1 MLFVLKKA
9 ITAIALPPG
18 ILILIMVVIGLN
30 LIFSRRF
37 RIGLISLGVGI
48 LLWAMSIGPVANF
61 LMRGLEADYTIPS
74 QPAGDVMVLLGGGII
89 DWVPDLTGTGAP
101 SPLMMG
107 RVVTAV
113 RLYQRLQL
121 PIIVTG
127 GRGWDDDGMAEATVV
142 KRFLVDLGIP
152 ENRIIEEDQA
162 RDTAQNARFTA
173 AICQQKGYR
182 EPILLTAAY
191 HLKRSVMVFE
201 AAGLRVTP
209 FPAYFL
215 GARARPYTWRQLLPQ
230 ATAFYVSACAIHEYV
245 GLLYYRMVRVQ
256 P

>member
-1 MLFVLKKA
+1 MFVLKKGIA
-9 ITAIALPPG
+9 AIALPPG
-18 ILILIMVVIGLN
+18 IFILIMVLIGLN

-37 RIGLISLGVGI
+37 RIGLISLGAGI
-48 LLWAMSIGPVANF
+48 LLWAMSVGPVANF
-61 LMRGLEADYTIPS
+61 LMRGLEAGYTIPA

-89 DWVPDLTGTGAP
+89 DRVPDLTGTGVP

-113 RLYQRLQL
+113 RLHRRLPL

-127 GRGWDDDGMAEATVV
+127 GRGLDDDGVAEATVV

-152 ENRIIEEDQA
+152 GNGIIEEGQA

-173 AICQQKGYR
+173 AICQEKGYHQ
-182 EPILLTAAY
+182 PILVTAAY
-191 HLKRSVMVFE
+191 HLKRSVMLFE
-201 AAGLRVTP
+201 AAGLHVTP

-215 GARARPYTWRQLLPQ
+215 GVQPEPYQWRQLLPH
-230 ATAFYVSACAIHEYV
+230 ATVFYISACAIHEYV
-245 GLLYYRMVRVQ
+245 GLLYYRIIGI
-256 P
+256 